1 MHKPPPHL
9 SAASRTLRQRLAT
22 EYGITDS
29 GGLFLLDIALEAL
42 DRMRDAQVVIKREG
56 IMITDSKTGKCRAHP
71 ALIIEKDSRWA
82 LLQALKSLNL
92 DIDLPAKVGKPAKV
106 TR

>member
-1 MHKPPPHL
+1 MHKPPKHL
-9 SAASRTLRQRLAT
+9 SAESRALRQRLVT
-22 EYGITDS
+22 EYDIADS
-29 GGLFLLDIALEAL
+29 GGLLLLDTALEAL

-92 DIDLPAKVGKPAKV
+92 DIDLTAKVGKPAKV